1 MSRMEM
7 GVQKKKDKECEGV
20 CASSACLF
28 VVMMAA
34 TVSGHTRTI
43 EAANE
48 P

>member
-1 MSRMEM
+1 M
-7 GVQKKKDKECEGV
+7 KGV

-34 TVSGHTRTI
+34 TVSRHTRTM